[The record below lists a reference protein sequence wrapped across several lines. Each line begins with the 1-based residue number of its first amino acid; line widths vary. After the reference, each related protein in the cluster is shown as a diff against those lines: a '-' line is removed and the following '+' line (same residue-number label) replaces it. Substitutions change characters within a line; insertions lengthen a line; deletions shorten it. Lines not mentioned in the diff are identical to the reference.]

1 MTGTPSRTARVPIVR
16 WDLKE
21 AVSKILTRGTRIVC
35 EALCRGAREGRFLKP
50 YVIRN
55 GVVYMRRV
63 WKEGHALTL
72 GALCACLARAV
83 ERQSGRSDKGRRS
96 DPRPEQVN
104 PARPPKDMGT
114 EVEGGGRKSP

>member
-50 YVIRN
+50 YPIFN
-55 GVVYMRRV
+55 TCPSIWAYFRRF
-63 WKEGHALTL
+63 
-72 GALCACLARAV
+72 
-83 ERQSGRSDKGRRS
+83 
-96 DPRPEQVN
+96 
-104 PARPPKDMGT
+104 MGL
-114 EVEGGGRKSP
+114 RKYNSQ